1 VVQVSESLILEL
13 LAIGICVILSGF
25 FSGSETALTSLGE
38 LKVRHM
44 VEENPKAKPLRLWLE
59 HPNKVL
65 NTILIGNNIVNILAS
80 VLATDFSA
88 KMFGDSRIA
97 AVTGVMTLLVLFF
110 GEITPKT
117 FAKHNAVA
125 LAPYVIR
132 ILRVPYFFFYPFSYG
147 INKLVK
153 GMIFMSGGKL
163 DKEKSRI
170 TEDELEFYISESEK
184 EGIIANGKSRMLQ
197 NIFDISD
204 IHVKEV
210 MVPRTDMVA
219 IEVSEPMESYL
230 DKILSTEFS
239 RIPVYEESID
249 KIIGILYVKDLLRFV
264 KENDVSFDLRKVLR
278 KPFFVP
284 ETKKIDSMMGEFQ
297 KSRNHMAIVI
307 DEYGGVDGLV
317 TLEDILEEIVGEIWD
332 EYDTEEHEVTQ
343 VAEDTYIVDVRM
355 DIDDF
360 CDKFDIVKTHDM
372 DEYETVGGLV
382 FDIAEKIPE
391 VGEQYTYEN
400 YTLKILNKNERRLD
414 KVELRKVVKLP
425 EKKEESSTL
434 EEKI

>member
-1 VVQVSESLILEL
+1 MSEGLLLEL
-13 LAIGICVILSGF
+13 FAIGICILLSGF

-44 VEENPKAKPLRLWLE
+44 IEESKKARPLRLWLE

-65 NTILIGNNIVNILAS
+65 NTILIGNNIVNILGS

-88 KMFGDSRIA
+88 KLFGDSRIA

-117 FAKHNAVA
+117 FAKHNAAVI
-125 LAPYVIR
+125 APYVIR
-132 ILRVPYFFFYPFSYG
+132 ILKIPYFFFYPFSFG

-153 GMIFMSGGKL
+153 GMIKLTGGKL
-163 DKEKSRI
+163 DKDNHRI
-170 TEDELEFYISESEK
+170 TEDELEFYITESEK
-184 EGIIANGKSRMLQ
+184 EGVIENGKSRMLQ
-197 NIFDISD
+197 NIFDISE
-204 IHVKEV
+204 IYVKEV

-219 IEVSEPMESYL
+219 IDITDPLESYI
-230 DKILSTEFS
+230 DKILASEFS
-239 RIPVYEESID
+239 RIPVYEETVD
-249 KIIGILYVKDLLRFV
+249 KIVGILYVKDLLRFV
-264 KENDVSFDLRKVLR
+264 KEDANSVDLRKVLR
-278 KPFFVP
+278 KPYFIP
-284 ETKKIDSMMGEFQ
+284 ETKKIDSMLGDFQ

-332 EYDTEEHEVTQ
+332 EYDTEEHEVTEI
-343 VAEDTYIVDVRM
+343 ADDMYIVDVRM

-360 CDKFDIVKTHDM
+360 CDKFELEKTNEM
-372 DEYETVGGLV
+372 EEYETVGGLV

-391 VGEQYTYEN
+391 VGEVYVYED
-400 YTLKILNKNERRLD
+400 YQFKILNKHERRLD
-414 KVELRKVVKLP
+414 KVELRRIEKDTENNQENSADDEKV
-425 EKKEESSTL
+425 
-434 EEKI
+434 

>member
-1 VVQVSESLILEL
+1 MSESIILEL
-13 LAIGICVILSGF
+13 IAIGACVLLSGV

-44 VEENPKAKPLRLWLE
+44 IEESKKAKPLILWLE

-65 NTILIGNNIVNILAS
+65 NTILIGNNIVNILGS
-80 VLATDFSA
+80 VLATDVSA
-88 KMFGDSRIA
+88 KIFGDSRIA

-117 FAKHNAVA
+117 FAKHNAVV

-132 ILRVPYFFFYPFSYG
+132 FLKIPYFFFYPFSFG

-153 GMIFMSGGKL
+153 AMIVLTGGKL
-163 DKEKSRI
+163 DKNKSRI

-184 EGIIANGKSRMLQ
+184 EGIIENGKSRMLQ
-197 NIFDISD
+197 NIFDISE
-204 IHVKEV
+204 IYVKEV

-219 IEVSEPMESYL
+219 IDITDPMESYIE
-230 DKILSTEFS
+230 KIQSSEFS
-239 RIPVYEESID
+239 RIPVYEETID

-264 KENDVSFDLRKVLR
+264 NNGATSFDLRKVLR
-278 KPFFVP
+278 KPYFIP
-284 ETKKIDSMMGEFQ
+284 ETKKIDSMLSEFQ
-297 KSRNHMAIVI
+297 KSRTHMAVVI
-307 DEYGGVDGLV
+307 DEYGGVDGIV

-332 EYDTEEHEVTQ
+332 EYDTEEHEVTEI
-343 VAEDTYIVDVRM
+343 ADDTYIVDVRM

-360 CDKFDIVKTHDM
+360 CEKFELEKTNDM

-382 FDIAEKIPE
+382 FDIAEKIPD
-391 VGEQYTYEN
+391 VGEKYEYQN
-400 YTLKILNKNERRLD
+400 YQFKILNKHERRLD
-414 KVELRKVVKLP
+414 KVELRKL
-425 EKKEESSTL
+425 ENETDGRGSSVDD
-434 EEKI
+434 EKI

>member
-1 VVQVSESLILEL
+1 MSDSLVLEL
-13 LAIGICVILSGF
+13 LAIAACVVLSGF

-44 VEENPKAKPLRLWLE
+44 LEEDKKAAPLKLWLE

-65 NTILIGNNIVNILAS
+65 NTILIGNNIVNILGS
-80 VLATDFSA
+80 VLATDFTA
-88 KMFGDSRIA
+88 KLFGNSQIA

-117 FAKHNAVA
+117 FAKHNAA
-125 LAPYVIR
+125 FLAPYVIR
-132 ILRVPYFFFYPFSYG
+132 MLKLPYFLFYPLSFG

-153 GMIFMSGGKL
+153 GLIVVSGGKL
-163 DKEKSRI
+163 DKSNHKI
-170 TEDELEFYISESEK
+170 TEDELEFYITESEK
-184 EGIIANGKSRMLQ
+184 EGVLENGKSRMLQ

-204 IHVKEV
+204 IYVKEV

-219 IEVSEPMESYL
+219 IDIKDPIDSYM
-230 DKILSTEFS
+230 DKILASEFS
-239 RIPVYEESID
+239 RIPVYEESVD

-264 KENDVSFDLRKVLR
+264 NDDKTLVDLRKVLR
-278 KPFFVP
+278 KPYFVP
-284 ETKKIDSMMGEFQ
+284 ETKKIDSMLNEFQ
-297 KSRNHMAIVI
+297 RTRNHMAIVI

-317 TLEDILEEIVGEIWD
+317 TMEDILEEIVGEIWD

-343 VAEDTYIVDVRM
+343 ISDDTYIVDVRM

-360 CDKFDIVKTHDM
+360 CEKFELEKVDNM
-372 DEYETVGGLV
+372 EEYETVGGLI

-391 VGEQYTYEN
+391 VGEQYRYED
-400 YTLKILNKNERRLD
+400 YTFKILNKHERRLD
-414 KVELRKVVKLP
+414 KVELRRIENEP
-425 EKKEESSTL
+425 ENNQENSAND
-434 EEKI
+434 EKI

>member
-1 VVQVSESLILEL
+1 MSESILFEL
-13 LAIGICVILSGF
+13 MAIGACVLLSGV

-44 VEENPKAKPLRLWLE
+44 IEEDKKARPLRLWVE

-65 NTILIGNNIVNILAS
+65 NTILIGNNIVNILGS
-80 VLATDFSA
+80 VLATDVSA
-88 KMFGDSRIA
+88 KIFGDSRIA

-117 FAKHNAVA
+117 FAKHNAA
-125 LAPYVIR
+125 TLAPYVIR
-132 ILRVPYFFFYPFSYG
+132 FLKIPYFFFYPFSFG

-153 GMIFMSGGKL
+153 GMIIITGGKL
-163 DKEKSRI
+163 DKNKSRI

-184 EGIIANGKSRMLQ
+184 EGIIENGKSRMLQ
-197 NIFDISD
+197 NIFDISE
-204 IHVKEV
+204 IYVKEV

-219 IEVSEPMESYL
+219 IDITDPVESYME
-230 DKILSTEFS
+230 KIQSSEFS

-264 KENDVSFDLRKVLR
+264 NDGKTSFDLRKVLR
-278 KPFFVP
+278 KPYFIP
-284 ETKKIDSMMGEFQ
+284 ETKKIDSMLSEFQ
-297 KSRNHMAIVI
+297 KSRTHMAVVI
-307 DEYGGVDGLV
+307 DEYGGVDGIV

-332 EYDTEEHEVTQ
+332 EYDTEEHEVTEI
-343 VAEDTYIVDVRM
+343 ADDTFIVDVRM

-360 CDKFDIVKTHDM
+360 CEKFELDKTPEM
-372 DEYETVGGLV
+372 EEYETLGGLV

-391 VGEQYTYEN
+391 VGEQYEYEK
-400 YTLKILNKNERRLD
+400 YQFKILNKHERRLD
-414 KVELRKVVKLP
+414 KVELRKL
-425 EKKEESSTL
+425 ENESGDKENSSDD
-434 EEKI
+434 ERI

>member
-1 VVQVSESLILEL
+1 VSESLIIEL
-13 LAIGICVILSGF
+13 VAIGICVILSGV

-44 VEENPKAKPLRLWLE
+44 IEENKKAKPLILWVE

-65 NTILIGNNIVNILAS
+65 NTILIGNNIVNILGS

-88 KMFGDSRIA
+88 KLFGDSRIA

-117 FAKHNAVA
+117 FAKHNAEA

-132 ILRVPYFFFYPFSYG
+132 ILRVPYLLFFPFSFG

-153 GMIFMSGGKL
+153 AMIIISGGKL
-163 DKEKSRI
+163 DKSNHRI

-184 EGIIANGKSRMLQ
+184 EGIIENGKSRMLQ

-204 IHVKEV
+204 IYVKEV

-219 IEVSEPMESYL
+219 IDITNPLESYI
-230 DKILSTEFS
+230 DKILASEFS
-239 RIPVYEESID
+239 RIPVYEEHID

-264 KENDVSFDLRKVLR
+264 KEDQTDFDIRKVLR

-284 ETKKIDSMMGEFQ
+284 ETKKIDAMLGEFQ
-297 KSRNHMAIVI
+297 KSRNHMAVVI
-307 DEYGGVDGLV
+307 DEYGGVDGIV

-332 EYDTEEHEVTQ
+332 EYDTEEHEVTE
-343 VAEDTYIVDVRM
+343 VSHDTFIVDVRM

-360 CDKFDIVKTHDM
+360 CEKFELCKTNEM
-372 DEYETVGGLV
+372 EEYETVGGLV
-382 FDIAEKIPE
+382 FDIAEKIPD
-391 VGEQYTYEN
+391 VGEQYKYEN
-400 YTLKILNKNERRLD
+400 YIFKILNKHERRLD
-414 KVELRKVVKLP
+414 KVELRRIEKEPEQQQENSTDYEKV
-425 EKKEESSTL
+425 
-434 EEKI
+434 

>member
-1 VVQVSESLILEL
+1 VSESILFEL
-13 LAIGICVILSGF
+13 MAIGACVLLSGV

-44 VEENPKAKPLRLWLE
+44 IEEDKKARPLRLWVE

-65 NTILIGNNIVNILAS
+65 NTILIGNNIVNILGS
-80 VLATDFSA
+80 VLATDVSA
-88 KMFGDSRIA
+88 KIFGDSRIA

-117 FAKHNAVA
+117 FAKHNAA
-125 LAPYVIR
+125 TLAPYVIR
-132 ILRVPYFFFYPFSYG
+132 FLKIPYFFFYPFSFG

-153 GMIFMSGGKL
+153 GMIIITGGKL
-163 DKEKSRI
+163 DKNKSRI

-184 EGIIANGKSRMLQ
+184 EGIIENGKSRMLQ
-197 NIFDISD
+197 NIFDISE
-204 IHVKEV
+204 IYVKEV

-219 IEVSEPMESYL
+219 IDITDPVESYME
-230 DKILSTEFS
+230 KIQSSEFS

-264 KENDVSFDLRKVLR
+264 NDGKTSFDLRKVLR
-278 KPFFVP
+278 KPYFIH
-284 ETKKIDSMMGEFQ
+284 ETKKIDSMLSEFQ
-297 KSRNHMAIVI
+297 KSRTHMAVVI
-307 DEYGGVDGLV
+307 DEYGGVDGIV

-332 EYDTEEHEVTQ
+332 EYDTEEHEVTEI
-343 VAEDTYIVDVRM
+343 ADDTFIVDVRM

-360 CDKFDIVKTHDM
+360 CEKFELDKTPEM
-372 DEYETVGGLV
+372 EEYETLGGLV

-391 VGEQYTYEN
+391 VGEQYEYEK
-400 YTLKILNKNERRLD
+400 YQFKILNKHERRLD
-414 KVELRKVVKLP
+414 KVELRKL
-425 EKKEESSTL
+425 ENESGDKENSSDD
-434 EEKI
+434 ERI